1 MINISLTEAVQT
13 YLDDLNV
20 NRRSTTVNRAAQIL
34 NEFVACAGDVPLST
48 IDRTHINR
56 FLAERRSV
64 DNCNRTL
71 WNKSTRVLAL
81 LRHHGITI
89 KCEKPRY
96 VEPIPQVYDKA
107 DLDQFFAACDQRQ
120 LTYFRLLL
128 MTGLRM
134 QESKWLRWSDVQ
146 HGLIHIRAHPPH
158 FFPKTHEERRI
169 PIATSLQK
177 MLQDLPRRPG
187 ALVFPTKSGAAD
199 KHLLRHCKRVAV
211 RAGLNEAEWSLH
223 GFRRT
228 FCTTLLRAGLDA
240 RSVMQL
246 MGHSDIES
254 TLRYW
259 RPLEVE
265 TLRDKVD
272 AVFASSQ

>member
-1 MINISLTEAVQT
+1 MVNISLIEAVQA
-13 YLDDLNV
+13 YLDDLSV

-34 NEFVACAGDVPLST
+34 NEFVASAGNLPLST

-56 FLAERRSV
+56 FLADRRSAA
-64 DNCNRTL
+64 NCNRTL

-96 VEPIPQVYDKA
+96 VEPIPEVYDKA
-107 DLDQFFAACDQRQ
+107 DLDRFFAACDQRQ

-134 QESKWLRWSDVQ
+134 QESKWLHWTDIQ
-146 HGLIHIRAHPPH
+146 NGLLHIRAHPPE

-169 PIATSLQK
+169 PLPTSLHK
-177 MLQDLPRRPG
+177 MLQELPRRPG
-187 ALVFPTKSGAAD
+187 PLVFPTASGAAD
-199 KHLLRHCKRVAV
+199 RHLLRHCKRIAI
-211 RAGLNEAEWSLH
+211 RAGLHEDEWSLH

-246 MGHSDIES
+246 MGHCDIES

-265 TLRDKVD
+265 SLRDKVD
-272 AVFASSQ
+272 AVFAASQ